1 MPPARHCCTR
11 PDTAAP
17 ETGTEMSLAKGK
29 GKNTQDK
36 LYKVQVAPV
45 SALEA
50 AEGRT
55 RVSEGIQTGLKARQL
70 ASQTH
75 LTALIL
81 SPTQKQAL
89 NVLYTGS
96 TAIQEHHFHAPGP
109 EAHASQV
116 EAFVLM
122 AVHGLDVDSR
132 EEPGNRWSVR
142 ATQLSTTAVGHGQT
156 RRYLL
161 QWCIR
166 VPIKYLVVAIETCRS
181 RSSGNIDGY
190 WRERT
195 QDHCT
200 DSSAA

>member
-1 MPPARHCCTR
+1 
-11 PDTAAP
+11 
-17 ETGTEMSLAKGK
+17 MSLAKGK

-142 ATQLSTTAVGHGQT
+142 ATQLSTTGSWPWADTKILATMVYKSADKVPGGGYRDMPKPKQWKH
-156 RRYLL
+156 RWLL
-161 QWCIR
+161 ER
-166 VPIKYLVVAIETCRS
+166 KDS
-181 RSSGNIDGY
+181 RSLYRQFSCMNGIKTTEKAHVNID
-190 WRERT
+190 E
-195 QDHCT
+195 
-200 DSSAA
+200 